1 MLIIFFILGLV
12 IGSFLNVVVCRLN
25 LAESFFLG
33 RSHCPHCQK
42 NIAWYDNIPIVSFI
56 LLRFRCR
63 ECQEKIS
70 WQYPLVEFF
79 TGALFVLVG
88 YNFFALENTAT
99 WTATIYYLGVV
110 SFLMVIFVYDWL
122 YMEIPGIVLWPAVSW
137 AVIFNLIF
145 DWSKAE
151 PIGNVLSLATY
162 SGALAALASFG
173 FFFLLVAISKEK
185 WMGMGDAQLAI
196 FLGLVLGWPQI
207 LLALMLAFT
216 FGAIIGLGLVTL
228 KKKKMQSQIPFA
240 PFLVAGALVTM
251 FFYDK
256 IVDWYFNFMNLY

>member
-12 IGSFLNVVVCRLN
+12 VGSFLNVVAYRLN
-25 LAESFFLG
+25 MAESFFLG
-33 RSHCPHCQK
+33 RSHCPYCHK
-42 NIAWYDNIPIVSFI
+42 NIAWYDNIPILSFI
-56 LLRFRCR
+56 LLRFKCR

-79 TGALFVLVG
+79 TGVLFVLVG
-88 YNFFALENTAT
+88 YKFFVLEDATT
-99 WTATIYYLGVV
+99 WTTTIYYLGVV

-122 YMEIPGIVLWPAVSW
+122 YMEIPGMVLWPAISW
-137 AVIFNLIF
+137 AVIFNLLF
-145 DWSKAE
+145 DWNKSE
-151 PIGNVLSLATY
+151 PIGNVLSLGTY
-162 SGALAALASFG
+162 SGALAALVGFG
-173 FFFLLVAISKEK
+173 FFFFLVAISKEK

-207 LLALMLAFT
+207 LLALMIAFAL
-216 FGAIIGLGLVTL
+216 GAAIGLSLVFL

-240 PFLVAGALVTM
+240 PFLVVGTFITM

-256 IVDWYFNFMNLY
+256 IVNWYLGLVNFY